1 MPRPAA
7 RSFKVKLVPDD
18 RNLGWTVAFIRA
30 DLKKAWPGWKGRRV
44 HGTINGFAFSNA
56 LFAGRQGQGY
66 MLMVYKKILTG
77 AHVRQGDTVTLT
89 LEPDMDPPAVLPLP
103 AELASQL
110 KSDRA
115 LRKWFDALPPS
126 TRKYICQW
134 VAEAKA
140 AETRQRRAEQMA
152 ERLYLTMDGEKELP
166 PILRAAFELQPLA
179 RAGWQAM
186 TAVQRRNH
194 LLAIFYYR
202 TVPGREKRTAQ
213 VVEEALAVAR
223 KRQYPG

>member
-44 HGTINGFAFSNA
+44 HGAINGFAFSNA
-56 LFAGRQGQGY
+56 LFAGRDGQGY

-77 AHVRQGDTVTLT
+77 AHVRQGDTVTVT
-89 LEPDMDPPAVLPLP
+89 LEPDLDPPAVHPLP
-103 AELASQL
+103 AELAAEL
-110 KSDRA
+110 KADRA

-126 TRKYICQW
+126 TRKSIGLW
-134 VAEAKA
+134 VSEAKA
-140 AETRQRRAEQMA
+140 AETRQRRAQQMA
-152 ERLYLTMDGEKELP
+152 ERLYLTMDGERELP
-166 PILRAAFELQPLA
+166 PILRAAFEREPLA
-179 RAGWQAM
+179 RQGWLAM
-186 TAVQRRNH
+186 TPVQRRNH
-194 LLAIFYYR
+194 LLAIFYYQ
-202 TVPGREKRTAQ
+202 TVAGREKRTAQ
-213 VVEEALAVAR
+213 VVEEALATAR